1 MQREQYEYWT
11 RTASFGLI
19 LIGIAGI
26 IFVPVFW
33 AFTDRVV
40 LAFLPFFGTLAG
52 VGQGLNVL
60 KEISQARGGGAN
72 GGRQQPAE
80 ANGTT

>member
-1 MQREQYEYWT
+1 MEREQYEYWT

-19 LIGIAGI
+19 LIGIVGI

-33 AFTDRVV
+33 AITDRVV

-60 KEISQARGGGAN
+60 KEISQVRGGGENA
-72 GGRQQPAE
+72 RSQAAE

>member
-1 MQREQYEYWT
+1 VEREQYEYWT
-11 RTASFGLI
+11 RTASFVLI
-19 LIGIAGI
+19 IIGILGI

-33 AFTDRVV
+33 AITDRVV

-60 KEISQARGGGAN
+60 KEISQARGGGGN
-72 GGRQQPAE
+72 GRPTE

>member
-1 MQREQYEYWT
+1 MEREQYEYWT
-11 RTASFGLI
+11 RTASFVLI
-19 LIGIAGI
+19 VIGILGI

-33 AFTDRVV
+33 AVTDRVV

-60 KEISQARGGGAN
+60 KEISQARGGGAS
-72 GGRQQPAE
+72 GGAGQRAE

>member
-1 MQREQYEYWT
+1 MRREQYEYWS
-11 RTASFGLI
+11 RSASFTLI
-19 LIGIAGI
+19 VIGILGI
-26 IFVPVFW
+26 VFVPVFW

-60 KEISQARGGGAN
+60 KEIATSRGGGN
-72 GGRQQPAE
+72 GGATE
-80 ANGTT
+80 APRAAG